1 MKVLIVDDHAAIRTA
16 LEVLFEVHKIETL
29 SASGPEEVLDLIARE
44 DVGVVVQDMNF
55 SSNQTSGEA
64 GAALFRAIRKL
75 DPEMP
80 VVLMTAW
87 ASLETV
93 VTLVKEG
100 AVDYVQKPWDDGK
113 LLATVKNLLHL
124 RKLADE
130 NARMRARSRRERAG
144 LAARHELCGLVYTSE
159 AMQSVVSL
167 AVNVAPS
174 DAPILITGPNG
185 SGKEKLAEIIQ
196 ANSRRR
202 DKPFVRVNAG
212 GLPDELLEAE
222 LFGAEAGAYT
232 GATKARVGRFE
243 AADGGTLFLDE
254 IGNLSMAGQMKLL
267 RVLQSGQFERLGS
280 STTRKVDVRI
290 VSATNADLPRA
301 IAAGAFREDLYF
313 RLNVIELCVPPLAER
328 SDDILP
334 LAEAFL
340 RSFAGEGT
348 EPAKLSAKAQ
358 DALLAYEWP
367 GNVRELQNRIQ
378 RATLINKTGV
388 IEAAD
393 LGLAAT
399 PRRELPRSEKT
410 ADEPAPTVEL
420 PEELAKERAQIEDA
434 LSRAKGVVSRAAAEL
449 GLSRQGLYR
458 RMERLDI
465 VLERRPR

>member
-1 MKVLIVDDHAAIRTA
+1 
-16 LEVLFEVHKIETL
+16 
-29 SASGPEEVLDLIARE
+29 
-44 DVGVVVQDMNF
+44 
-55 SSNQTSGEA
+55 
-64 GAALFRAIRKL
+64 
-75 DPEMP
+75 
-80 VVLMTAW
+80 
-87 ASLETV
+87 
-93 VTLVKEG
+93 
-100 AVDYVQKPWDDGK
+100 
-113 LLATVKNLLHL
+113 
-124 RKLADE
+124 
-130 NARMRARSRRERAG
+130 
-144 LAARHELCGLVYTSE
+144 
-159 AMQSVVSL
+159 
-167 AVNVAPS
+167 
-174 DAPILITGPNG
+174 
-185 SGKEKLAEIIQ
+185 
-196 ANSRRR
+196 
-202 DKPFVRVNAG
+202 
-212 GLPDELLEAE
+212 
-222 LFGAEAGAYT
+222 
-232 GATKARVGRFE
+232 
-243 AADGGTLFLDE
+243 
-254 IGNLSMAGQMKLL
+254 MAGQMKLL

-301 IAAGAFREDLYF
+301 IAAGTFREDLYF

-393 LGLAAT
+393 LGLAAST
-399 PRRELPRSEKT
+399 RRELPRSEKT
-410 ADEPAPTVEL
+410 ADEPAPAVEL

-458 RMERLDI
+458 RMERLNI